1 MYIIPL
7 FYAMAYIF
15 TQVVIQHDSEEVISQ
30 AQTASYLFYCLCADD
45 CQRNSE
51 ARRKVMKAAT
61 QANRMV

>member
-30 AQTASYLFYCLCADD
+30 AQTASLPLLLPM
-45 CQRNSE
+45 
-51 ARRKVMKAAT
+51 RRRLSKEKRSKAECDEGGYPG
-61 QANRMV
+61 